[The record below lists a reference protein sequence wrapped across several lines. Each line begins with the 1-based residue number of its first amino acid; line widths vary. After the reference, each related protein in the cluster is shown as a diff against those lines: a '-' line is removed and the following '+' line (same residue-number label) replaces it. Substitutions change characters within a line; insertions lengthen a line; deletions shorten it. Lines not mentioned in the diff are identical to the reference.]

1 MNQIK
6 AGILLNY
13 ATICLTMLLGLLY
26 TPYMLRMMG
35 QSEYGLYSLVASVIA
50 YLTIMDFGFGNAIVR
65 YTAKF
70 RAENKVEEQS
80 RMFGMFLILYS
91 AIGLLAAVAGA
102 LLYVNI
108 DALFGDTMT
117 DSELH
122 KARIMMIIMIF
133 NLAIT
138 FPFSLF
144 GSIVTA
150 HERFVFMKSLGIIR
164 TLLNTVVMVALLAVG
179 YKAIAMVVVHT
190 VFNVATLLAQYLY
203 CKYKLQ
209 VKIRFGRFQWGF
221 LKEVSIYSFWIF
233 LCIIIEKVY
242 WNTGQF
248 VLGAVS
254 GTVAVAVFAVA
265 IQLVH
270 MYMNFSMAMSG
281 VFLPKISGMVAQH
294 APDQEIS
301 NLFIKTGRLQCL
313 IVGMICSG
321 FIVFGRQFITLWAG
335 EGYENAYWI
344 CLLCFAALAIPLV
357 QTLGPIVLQARN
369 EMKFRSLLY
378 AGFAL
383 LCVLLQVVLA
393 KAYGGVGCALAIL
406 LVFLLGQG
414 LILNIYYYKQQRL
427 DIPRFWKEILKMLIV
442 PTLLTIV
449 GLYLIHRCTL
459 DTIISLF
466 AGIMAYGVVYVV
478 AIYWMSMNA
487 YERELFGSIVRK
499 VFRK

>member
-102 LLYVNI
+102 LLYLNI

-164 TLLNTVVMVALLAVG
+164 TLLNTIVMVALLAVG

-190 VFNVATLLAQYLY
+190 VFNVTTLLAQYLY

-233 LCIIIEKVY
+233 LNIIIDKIY

-281 VFLPKISGMVAQH
+281 VFLPKISGMVAKH
-294 APDQEIS
+294 VSDSEIS
-301 NLFIKTGRLQCL
+301 NLFIKTGRIQYLVISL
-313 IVGMICSG
+313 LVSG
-321 FIVFGRQFITLWAG
+321 FIVFGKPFILVWAG
-335 EGYENAYWI
+335 ADYMDAYYVALI
-344 CLLCFAALAIPLV
+344 CFVALVIPLI
-357 QTLGPIVLQARN
+357 QNLGITILQARN
-369 EMKFRSLLY
+369 QMKFRSILY
-378 AGFAL
+378 MGIAIGGLVAQIIL
-383 LCVLLQVVLA
+383 SRL
-393 KAYGGVGCALAIL
+393 YGAVGCAYGVAIAL
-406 LVFLLGQG
+406 LIGQG
-414 LILNIYYYKQQRL
+414 VIMNIYYHKKQSI
-427 DIPRFWKEILKMLIV
+427 DIPRFWKEIGKM
-442 PTLLTIV
+442 TIAP
-449 GLYLIHRCTL
+449 L
-459 DTIISLF
+459 
-466 AGIMAYGVVYVV
+466 GVVFVAKVLIADSIHSWEQLLMGIVAYVMV
-478 AIYWMSMNA
+478 FVILTW
-487 YERELFGSIVRK
+487 LFTMKKEEKSLIINLVKRAA
-499 VFRK
+499 

>member
-6 AGILLNY
+6 TGILLNY
-13 ATICLTMLLGLLY
+13 ATIGLTMLLGLLY

-70 RAENKVEEQS
+70 RAENKAEEQS

-91 AIGLLAAVAGA
+91 GIGLLAAVAGA
-102 LLYVNI
+102 LLYLNV
-108 DALFGDTMT
+108 DSLFGDTMT

-122 KARIMMIIMIF
+122 RAHIMMLIMIF
-133 NLAIT
+133 NLAVT

-150 HERFVFMKSLGIIR
+150 HERFIFMKSLGIVR
-164 TLLNTVVMVALLAVG
+164 TLLNTIVMVALLAVG

-203 CKYKLQ
+203 CKYKLK

-254 GTVAVAVFAVA
+254 GTVSVAVFAVA

-281 VFLPKISGMVAQH
+281 VFLPKLSAMVAQQV
-294 APDQEIS
+294 PDQEIS

-313 IVGMICSG
+313 IVSFICSG
-321 FIVFGRQFITLWAG
+321 FIVFGRQFIALWAG

-344 CLLCFAALAIPLV
+344 CLSCFAALAIPLV
-357 QTLGPIVLQARN
+357 QTLGPVVLQARN

-383 LCVLLQVVLA
+383 LCLLMQVVLA
-393 KAYGGVGCALAIL
+393 RSYGGIGCALAIL
-406 LVFLLGQG
+406 LAFILGQG
-414 LILNIYYYKQQRL
+414 LILNIYYYKLQRL
-427 DIPRFWKEILKMLIV
+427 DIPRFWKEIFKLMIV
-442 PTLLTIV
+442 PFLLTLL
-449 GLYLIHRCTL
+449 GLYVLRYYRL
-459 DTIISLF
+459 DTISSLVM
-466 AGIMAYGVVYVV
+466 GIVVFGLVYVV
-478 AIYWMSMNA
+478 AVYLMSMNA
-487 YERELFGSIVRK
+487 YEKALFDSLVCKI
-499 VFRK
+499 FRR

>member
-102 LLYVNI
+102 LLYLNI

-233 LCIIIEKVY
+233 LCIIIDKVY

-393 KAYGGVGCALAIL
+393 KVYGGVGCALAIL

-442 PTLLTIV
+442 PTLLTVV

-459 DTIISLF
+459 DTIMSLF
-466 AGIMAYGVVYVV
+466 VGIMAYGAVYVV
-478 AIYWMSMNA
+478 AIYRMSMNA